1 MKDSLKMRILLN
13 VLLIAIVLLGLS
25 ILAYFT
31 QGQIAQKAGDIET
44 SATSLDEISHMQLL
58 VSKIIM
64 PANDYLITG
73 DAAEKNNYTQ
83 LVSQLDEQIERVK
96 GIKLGDDGKKH
107 LRKIETQLKQT
118 KSKSD
123 AIFGIEDPINDKSG
137 GIIMEEMDVCADAAV
152 DEAEMLHIIFE
163 QEVENTREA
172 YLRILSR
179 NRILLVIFSVIG
191 LSLALYA
198 SINANKMA
206 DNIQKLITADREAKE
221 HLEKTVAQ
229 YALFVG
235 EIAEGDLTANL
246 QMEQGENGALGQ
258 LSNDLNSMVESL
270 RKITEQVKETSTAVT
285 SATSEIAS
293 TVSQQ
298 NASASEQS
306 AAVSETVT
314 TIDEI
319 KQTAQTVTERANAV
333 AEVARQA
340 ANASEQGQRTVAD
353 VISGVNNIKEQVG
366 EIGNSILTLN
376 EKTQVISSIIEAV
389 NNIAEQ
395 SKMLAFNAAI
405 EASKAGEAGKGFSVV
420 ASEIRNL
427 AERSQEETKNVHDI
441 LDDIQ
446 KAANSAVMIAE
457 KGSNEADEG
466 VNLASRAGKNIDQ
479 LAETVAQAT
488 DAMEQITMSIEQQN
502 LAIEQISQAMQNI
515 NQATDETASGTKQ
528 TEKATQALNQL
539 AMQMTEL
546 VEQYTL

>member
-1 MKDSLKMRILLN
+1 MRVNIKMRILLN
-13 VLLIAIVLLGLS
+13 MLLIVLFLLAVS

-31 QGQIAQKAGDIET
+31 QRQIAQKAGDIEE
-44 SATSLDEISHMQLL
+44 SAMKLEEISLMRLL
-58 VSKIIM
+58 MYKVIM

-73 DAAEKNNYTQ
+73 DTAEKNNYTK
-83 LVSQLDEQIERVK
+83 LFSKLDEQINKVK
-96 GIKLGDDGKKH
+96 GIRLKDDEKKF
-107 LRKIETQLKQT
+107 LRQFETQLDQI

-123 AIFGIEDPINDKSG
+123 AIFSIIDPISSKSG
-137 GIIMEEMDVCADAAV
+137 GIIMEEMDAYADVAV
-152 DEAEMLHIIFE
+152 DEAEMLHTSIK
-163 QEVENTREA
+163 QEIDNTREV
-172 YLRILSR
+172 YLRVLSR
-179 NRILLVIFSVIG
+179 NRMFLFIFSAIG
-191 LSLALYA
+191 LLLALYA
-198 SINANKMA
+198 SINVNNM
-206 DNIQKLITADREAKE
+206 
-221 HLEKTVAQ
+221 
-229 YALFVG
+229 
-235 EIAEGDLTANL
+235 AEG
-246 QMEQGENGALGQ
+246 
-258 LSNDLNSMVESL
+258 L
-270 RKITEQVKETSTAVT
+270 RKITNQVKEASDNITST
-285 SATSEIAS
+285 SSEIA
-293 TVSQQ
+293 TAASQQ
-298 NASASEQS
+298 SASAAEQS
-306 AAVSETVT
+306 SAVNETVT
-314 TIDEI
+314 TINEI
-319 KQTAQTVTERANAV
+319 KQTTQTVTERATDVAKMARNSVEISREGQKAV
-333 AEVARQA
+333 EDA
-340 ANASEQGQRTVAD
+340 
-353 VISGVNNIKEQVG
+353 ISGVNSIKEQVNN
-366 EIGNSILTLN
+366 IGDSTLSLN
-376 EKTQVISSIIEAV
+376 EKTQAISSIIDAV
-389 NNIAEQ
+389 NDIAEQ

-405 EASKAGEAGKGFSVV
+405 EASKAGESGKGFAVV